1 MRRAQS
7 PRLGS
12 PSKTR
17 LRSVIS
23 LLEALALNRSLRL
36 SGRCRTGVLGSRP
49 LTSIPCSIDIFHSLH
64 CCVMS
69 WMTRLGAGELPVS
82 EDALEHVARTRGH
95 NHVKRLTQCALGN
108 TRVMY
113 FQWPLLPGRFR
124 IY

>member
-1 MRRAQS
+1 MPRAQA
-7 PRLGS
+7 GVTF
-12 PSKTR
+12 KDQAQ
-17 LRSVIS
+17 SVIS
-23 LLEALALNRSLRL
+23 LLEALALKRSLRL

-49 LTSIPCSIDIFHSLH
+49 LTSIPCSVDIFHSLH

-69 WMTRLGAGELPVS
+69 WMTRLGSGELPVS
-82 EDALEHVARTRGH
+82 EDALERVARTRDGH

-113 FQWPLLPGRFR
+113 FQWPLLPSRFY